1 MYARMMLSTIVYYIS
16 MLDLVSEQA
25 AERQGKSIRCSRE
38 RSFAESCEQMY
49 RYDSKDKR
57 SLIGAPQNTLPF
69 CSAAVKIKS

>member
-1 MYARMMLSTIVYYIS
+1 MYARMMLSIVYYIS

-57 SLIGAPQNTLPF
+57 SLIGGAQSTLPF
-69 CSAAVKIKS
+69 CSSAVNIKS